1 MIDRDRAIKRAV
13 VSAAELMVVSAVT
26 APKARGMDNLV
37 VKVLEERGALLRL
50 AEEMEELAPEYGAF
64 FARDADNVRNSDAVL
79 LIGCKVIDIG
89 LKQPKEMAHDLNLV
103 MSLLNLGIA
112 IGSAV
117 KTASMLNVD
126 NRVMYT
132 AGLAAK
138 RLGLVDADIV
148 VGVPLSAKAKSIYFD
163 RKWPRR

>member
-1 MIDRDRAIKRAV
+1 MIDRDRAVKRAV

-37 VKVLEERGALLRL
+37 VKVLEERGELLRL
-50 AEEMEELAPEYGAF
+50 AEEMEGLAPEYGAF